1 MKSKCIDWSYGISSD
16 IIKFIITENELFG
29 KNKKKSKKSLPV
41 WIEHTTSRLTV

>member
-29 KNKKKSKKSLPV
+29 KNKKKAKNLFPCGSNTRLPD
-41 WIEHTTSRLTV
+41 